1 MEIRAY
7 LSIDRRS
14 TLGVAVYPGRFDPV
28 THGHL
33 DIVQRAAAMFARL
46 VVAVYDLP
54 EALFPVEERLAMFQE
69 AVKHLPNVSVKPFS
83 GLVVDFARREG
94 ATVLVRGIRAVTD
107 FETEF
112 DMALM
117 NKKMAPEVESVYL
130 MASLEHLFVSGRRIR
145 EVASLG
151 YDVSDMVP
159 PHVAEALRRRFGR

>member
-1 MEIRAY
+1 M
-7 LSIDRRS
+7 
-14 TLGVAVYPGRFDPV
+14 AVYPGRFDPV

-33 DIVQRAAAMFARL
+33 DIVQRAVVHVRRL
-46 VVAVYDLP
+46 VVAVYDLR
-54 EALFPVEERLAMFQE
+54 ELSSRWKSAWRCSRRRRSD
-69 AVKHLPNVSVKPFS
+69 LPNVSVKPFS

-117 NKKMAPEVESVYL
+117 NKKIAPEVESVYL

-151 YDVSDMVP
+151 YDVTDMVP

>member
-1 MEIRAY
+1 M
-7 LSIDRRS
+7 
-14 TLGVAVYPGRFDPV
+14 GVAVYPGRFDPV

-33 DIVQRAAAMFARL
+33 DIVQRAALMFERL
-46 VVAVYDLP
+46 VVAAYDLP
-54 EALFPVEERLAMFQE
+54 EALFSIEQRVAMFQE

-107 FETEF
+107 FEAEL

-117 NKKMAPEVESVYL
+117 NKKMAPEIESVYM
-130 MASLEHLFVSGRRIR
+130 MASLEHLYVSGHRIR

-151 YDVSDMVP
+151 YDVSELVP
-159 PHVAEALRRRFGR
+159 PHVAKALRKKYGVIWENRV